1 MASASAALKAAAT
14 GQQVTTQQDRP
25 KTIAGL
31 LTDPTIK
38 AQLALALPKH
48 MTADRLARI
57 ALTEVRKVPKLAQC
71 DQTSFLG
78 AIMQCASLGLEP
90 GGAWSYLGGMKDLN
104 ALMQQAQAMQ
114 QKLQDAQAKMA
125 ESTAEGTS
133 GGGLVTIALKGP
145 GEITSVKID
154 DSLMT
159 AGEGEILADLIV
171 AAHADAKRKLDEVNN
186 ALMRD
191 AAGPMAGMNIPG
203 MPKLF

>member
-1 MASASAALKAAAT
+1 
-14 GQQVTTQQDRP
+14 
-25 KTIAGL
+25 
-31 LTDPTIK
+31 
-38 AQLALALPKH
+38 
-48 MTADRLARI
+48 
-57 ALTEVRKVPKLAQC
+57 
-71 DQTSFLG
+71 
-78 AIMQCASLGLEP
+78 MQIGVLQEGLEP
-90 GGAWSYLGGMKDLN
+90 GCGSPYLGGMKDLN

-125 ESTAEGTS
+125 ETTAEGTS
-133 GGGLVTIALKGP
+133 GGGLVSIALKGP

-159 AGEGEILADLIV
+159 PGEGEILADLIV

-186 ALMRD
+186 ALMRE